1 LEICEIKDTDKVK
14 EIIES
19 EEINTRVL
27 DVNKKILKATS
38 EGHLVTNQPA
48 ISVEG
53 EHINESQQSE
63 LQNESVVSNNSAPQ
77 ASTDQI
83 QHNQVSQQHHVT
95 KSKLPKLVAYFQNLR
110 EN

>member
-53 EHINESQQSE
+53 EHINEP
-63 LQNESVVSNNSAPQ
+63 L
-77 ASTDQI
+77 
-83 QHNQVSQQHHVT
+83 
-95 KSKLPKLVAYFQNLR
+95 
-110 EN
+110 